1 MAGQT
6 VILESP
12 EAVYRWAERIARTA
26 EWAVESVLVD
36 ALNTMLPSCG
46 RIQCINEAR
55 CIVPI
60 QIEWVL
66 AMTLIIT
73 LDEAMTVQLRQQAAA
88 RQVSMEECAMQLLSE
103 AVAQLADTIRWQQ
116 YNQRR
121 VALIHKSA
129 ITSLSREEAAELEAL
144 QAALDQ
150 RLAPMDE
157 QLLTVV
163 ADMQRTVAALPD
175 NAQP

>member
-1 MAGQT
+1 M
-6 VILESP
+6 
-12 EAVYRWAERIARTA
+12 
-26 EWAVESVLVD
+26 
-36 ALNTMLPSCG
+36 ML
-46 RIQCINEAR
+46 
-55 CIVPI
+55 
-60 QIEWVL
+60 
-66 AMTLIIT
+66 TIT

-103 AVAQLADTIRWQQ
+103 AVAQLADTTRWQQ

-150 RLAPMDE
+150 RLTPMDE

-175 NAQP
+175 NAQQ